1 MITFINQNKLIVN
14 KKYTLLF
21 LSNTIEL
28 KTINLI
34 YILRLHLSINTF
46 TPNIKKIIIKIQD
59 GLSLIFINLL
69 LGIRGNSLRFILK
82 SIGNRM
88 SSLSNLANI
97 SLIFQFCNIKL
108 YVGYFSNRFVSMHTH
123 FHNIILTR
131 IR

>member
-108 YVGYFSNRFVSMHTH
+108 YVGYFSNRLMMEFRRDLSRVP
-123 FHNIILTR
+123 L
-131 IR
+131 